1 MSYRLLSYV
10 LKGQPRAGL
19 LVNEAVYDLAAATRN
34 AAWSSV
40 LAVLNDWPKAKAALA
55 KAAKATRAKGL
66 PLAKTKLLAPILYPG
81 NIYCAGANYKDH
93 VAEMDRAQG
102 REPGPTMKDRG
113 EKPWHFV
120 KTSKSSVVGPGAKVK
135 LPAFSKAVDW
145 EVELAAVIGK
155 RAKDVSVDKAL
166 DCVAGYTIANDLSA
180 RDVMRREGNPPTS
193 PFHYDWVSQKCFDG
207 ACPLGPWIVMF
218 AERMTAL
225 QRSLSCRSTSAISRG
240 VLPTGS
246 ACISVSRR
254 LKSGSCTARAIP
266 ADSLFA
272 MSAGVPG
279 GATYAIHVSE
289 WKPGRRSAIAGT
301 SGNAATRFSP
311 PTPSSL
317 SLLAFTCGI
326 AVIRLSNISST

>member
-10 LKGQPRAGL
+10 SKGQPRAGL

-207 ACPLGPWIVMF
+207 ACPLGPWIVP
-218 AERMTAL
+218 A
-225 QRSLSCRSTSAISRG
+225 SAIKDPHNLGLKLWIGDELMQDSNTSQMIFDTAEQIAMLSSRVTLQPGDLVLTGTPAG
-240 VLPTGS
+240 VGMGRKRFLQPGERLRLWIEGIGELTHSMTFTGS
-246 ACISVSRR
+246 
-254 LKSGSCTARAIP
+254 
-266 ADSLFA
+266 
-272 MSAGVPG
+272 
-279 GATYAIHVSE
+279 
-289 WKPGRRSAIAGT
+289 
-301 SGNAATRFSP
+301 
-311 PTPSSL
+311 
-317 SLLAFTCGI
+317 
-326 AVIRLSNISST
+326 

>member
-10 LKGQPRAGL
+10 SKGQPRAGL

-207 ACPLGPWIVMF
+207 ACPLGPWIVPASEIKDPHNLGIKLWIGDEVMQDSNTGQMIF
-218 AERMTAL
+218 DTAEQIAMLSSRVTLQPGDLVLTGTPAGVGMGRKRFLQPGERVRLWIEGIGELTHSMTF
-225 QRSLSCRSTSAISRG
+225 
-240 VLPTGS
+240 TGS
-246 ACISVSRR
+246 
-254 LKSGSCTARAIP
+254 
-266 ADSLFA
+266 
-272 MSAGVPG
+272 
-279 GATYAIHVSE
+279 
-289 WKPGRRSAIAGT
+289 
-301 SGNAATRFSP
+301 
-311 PTPSSL
+311 
-317 SLLAFTCGI
+317 
-326 AVIRLSNISST
+326 

>member
-10 LKGQPRAGL
+10 SKGQPRAGL

-155 RAKDVSVDKAL
+155 RTKDVSVDKAL

-207 ACPLGPWIVMF
+207 ACPLGPWIVPASEIRDPHNLGIKLWIGDELMQDSNTGQMIF
-218 AERMTAL
+218 DTAEQIAMLSSRVTLQPGDLVLTGTPAGVGMGRKRFLQPGERVRLWIEGIGELTHSMTF
-225 QRSLSCRSTSAISRG
+225 
-240 VLPTGS
+240 TGS
-246 ACISVSRR
+246 
-254 LKSGSCTARAIP
+254 
-266 ADSLFA
+266 
-272 MSAGVPG
+272 
-279 GATYAIHVSE
+279 
-289 WKPGRRSAIAGT
+289 
-301 SGNAATRFSP
+301 
-311 PTPSSL
+311 
-317 SLLAFTCGI
+317 
-326 AVIRLSNISST
+326 

>member
-10 LKGQPRAGL
+10 SKGQPRAGL

-207 ACPLGPWIVMF
+207 ACPLGPWIVPASEIKDPHNLGIKLWIGDELMQDSNTGQMIF
-218 AERMTAL
+218 DTAEQIAMLSSRVTL
-225 QRSLSCRSTSAISRG
+225 QPGDLVLTGTPAG
-240 VLPTGS
+240 VGMGRKRFLQPGERVRLWIEGIGELTHSMAFTGS
-246 ACISVSRR
+246 
-254 LKSGSCTARAIP
+254 
-266 ADSLFA
+266 
-272 MSAGVPG
+272 
-279 GATYAIHVSE
+279 
-289 WKPGRRSAIAGT
+289 
-301 SGNAATRFSP
+301 
-311 PTPSSL
+311 
-317 SLLAFTCGI
+317 
-326 AVIRLSNISST
+326 